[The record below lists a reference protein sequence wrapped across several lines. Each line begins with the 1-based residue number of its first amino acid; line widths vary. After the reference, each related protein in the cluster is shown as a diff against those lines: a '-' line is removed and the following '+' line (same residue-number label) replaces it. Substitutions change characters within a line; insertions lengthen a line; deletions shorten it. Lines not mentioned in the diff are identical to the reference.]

1 MNRPSLS
8 VRIAGS
14 PVAVIPLMVTGGWL
28 IVVWAQGRAP
38 LWFALVGCFVM
49 VKTISSAKRL
59 KVYKAWLK
67 EWNSVGTFGQQP
79 AKQKN
84 RALLV
89 LTLLAA
95 ALFIGIVACWPQAA
109 DRPQLQNALVWVWLS
124 CGLFLL
130 GRLLVGLGRLVR
142 KRRDRN
148 AKADF
153 VPVAW
158 MLSRTVDSPSRQMAV
173 RSLPEYAARVLNTQ
187 PVMAAVANGEGLSH

>member
-14 PVAVIPLMVTGGWL
+14 PVAGIPLMLGGGWL
-28 IVVWAQGRAP
+28 ILTWAHGDAP
-38 LWFALVGCFVM
+38 LWFALIGFFVIAKTFSS
-49 VKTISSAKRL
+49 VKQVKR
-59 KVYKAWLK
+59 YKAWLK

-95 ALFIGIVACWPQAA
+95 ALFIGIVAYWPQAA
-109 DRPQLQNALVWVWLS
+109 NGPQLQNALVWVWLS

-130 GRLLVGLGRLVR
+130 GRLLMGLGRLVR

-153 VPVAW
+153 VPVEW
-158 MLSRTVDSPSRQMAV
+158 MLSRTVDSPSREMAV
-173 RSLPEYAARVLNTQ
+173 RSLPEYAARVLNAQ
-187 PVMAAVANGEGLSH
+187 PVMAAVANGERLSH